1 MEIMIGG
8 HDYTKCK
15 PPCKIHRIEEVIV
28 HPKYS
33 FIDWKEVESDIML
46 IRYVSF

>member
-1 MEIMIGG
+1 MEIMIGA
-8 HDYTKCK
+8 HDFTNCK

-28 HPKYS
+28 YPKYS
-33 FIDWKEVESDIML
+33 QIVGKEVESDIML